1 MSPQNPGGMV
11 LARAGG
17 SLPGHC
23 ITHHESCVLKPLAL
37 PKCGDGGT
45 APGSDRIT
53 GMSELTSDFDGAW
66 KETVES
72 YFQPLT
78 ELVLPDVA
86 AQIDWKRGFEFLD
99 SELRSLVPEVGS
111 GRQHVDKLVRVV
123 FNDGQPRWVLIHL
136 EIQSQFDSSLPHRM
150 FVYYYRI
157 FDQYQLAIL
166 SVAILADPKPDG
178 RPGVLDLRV
187 GVRGAS
193 SITTPAGSAI
203 SRRSSSRPAPIPSPR
218 SSSPTA
224 SPSGPQRI
232 LRHVY
237 TTRSFGSGPCS
248 ARAFHGIKSS
258 I

>member
-1 MSPQNPGGMV
+1 
-11 LARAGG
+11 
-17 SLPGHC
+17 
-23 ITHHESCVLKPLAL
+23 
-37 PKCGDGGT
+37 
-45 APGSDRIT
+45 
-53 GMSELTSDFDGAW
+53 MSELTSDFDGAW

-123 FNDGQPRWVLIHL
+123 FNNGQPRWVLIHL

-187 GVRGAS
+187 GGKGCLFDYHTCRLSDFTEEFLQTSTNPVAKVILAHRIAQ
-193 SITTPAGSAI
+193 
-203 SRRSSSRPAPIPSPR
+203 R
-218 SSSPTA
+218 TA
-224 SPSGPQRI
+224 KDP
-232 LRHVY
+232 
-237 TTRSFGSGPCS
+237 S
-248 ARAFHGIKSS
+248 ARLHHKIVWIRALFRQGFPRDQIVNLIRALEAMNPLPRDLDIEFRNQVLHSDPDNSMPIVTSFERLAREEGLS
-258 I
+258 